1 MFELV
6 TITGELGRPFLTSPD
21 VPAERV
27 KALRDAF
34 DNTMKDPDFLADAA
48 KTQKEIHPIH
58 WQEMEDLIKRVLNAP
73 QASKDILKAVLKP
86 K

>member
-1 MFELV
+1 
-6 TITGELGRPFLTSPD
+6 
-21 VPAERV
+21 
-27 KALRDAF
+27 
-34 DNTMKDPDFLADAA
+34 MKDPDFLADAA
-48 KTQKEIHPIH
+48 KTHKEIHPIH